1 MACFR
6 KGPEWIAA
14 AFFGTIIVCISAGA
28 ESARG
33 EDMAVSGTK
42 SVRRVA
48 LVGASVGGAWDFP
61 GLPARA
67 GVSGYELEYVARYR
81 FDKSEE
87 IAALLAREERRPDAV
102 IIKECAAFF
111 PGDTEKHRNLVR
123 RWVVEC
129 RAAGV
134 APVLAT
140 VVPVT
145 RTYPLRMFVLELL
158 HGRLRF
164 PKDTQ
169 RAILAY
175 NDWIR
180 EYAGTE
186 GLPLLDLEAAVRSS
200 DANRHLKESYARK
213 DGLHLNAKAY
223 RELDRIAVPAL
234 ERIPYPR

>member
-1 MACFR
+1 MGSFR
-6 KGPEWIAA
+6 EGPIWIVVV
-14 AFFGTIIVCISAGA
+14 FFGIVIACACALVDSAGGQA
-28 ESARG
+28 MTGSE
-33 EDMAVSGTK
+33 TK
-42 SVRRVA
+42 TVRRVA

-123 RWVVEC
+123 RWVAEC

-164 PKDTQ
+164 PKETQ

-180 EYAGTE
+180 EYARTE
-186 GLPLLDLEAAVRSS
+186 GLPLLDLETAVRSS

-234 ERIPYPR
+234 ERIPYQR